1 MKYKIDFDITET
13 DVPSTF
19 EGTMNEVLAHCE
31 DCGIDKTEISELL
44 NEVDRR
50 SKPCLHKNFVNN
62 GFTYY
67 NLITPIK
74 EEEVENQEEV
84 KKEEV
89 KQLSSDEKI
98 DIMLKMRG
106 QFRDDIIELLQVEM
120 DGEKT
125 QSLKDIEDLFQ
136 KAMTTLYEAD
146 EVLKYGNPLEFIDE
160 KEEAAKKEIEE
171 FVDSLN
177 EIEEDATF
185 DDLMRDSENIGSL
198 DIYTDELDGFVS
210 YLESKSTSEITSDE
224 KSALDRAHRL
234 TDEIAE
240 ANSQADS
247 AQEIAHELFDKL
259 EVANQLLR
267 DCARVQS
274 EMRNEFVD

>member
-1 MKYKIDFDITET
+1 MKYRIDFDITET

-31 DCGIDKTEISELL
+31 DCGIDKAEISELL
-44 NEVDRR
+44 NEVDRK

-84 KKEEV
+84 TVEV
-89 KQLSSDEKI
+89 KQLSSKEKI
-98 DIMLKMRG
+98 DIMLKTRG
-106 QFRDDIIELLQVEM
+106 QFRDDIIELLKVEM

-146 EVLKYGNPLEFIDE
+146 EVLKYGNPLEFIE
-160 KEEAAKKEIEE
+160 GKEEAAKKEIEE

-198 DIYTDELDGFVS
+198 DIYTDELDGFVT
-210 YLESKSTSEITSDE
+210 YLESKSERTSDE
-224 KSALDRAHRL
+224 ESALDMANRL

-240 ANSQADS
+240 ANSKSES

-259 EVANQLLR
+259 EDANELLR